1 MLTTDAWR
9 KVVLTVQRNAPQT
22 TYAAQSAEND
32 TSTALSAILVPG
44 AMFFVNP
51 YIDVANVGMCE
62 ESGSRIHSDESA
74 QDTKLVLYT
83 KAKDQLAHAEWH

>member
-1 MLTTDAWR
+1 
-9 KVVLTVQRNAPQT
+9 
-22 TYAAQSAEND
+22 
-32 TSTALSAILVPG
+32 
-44 AMFFVNP
+44 MFFVNP